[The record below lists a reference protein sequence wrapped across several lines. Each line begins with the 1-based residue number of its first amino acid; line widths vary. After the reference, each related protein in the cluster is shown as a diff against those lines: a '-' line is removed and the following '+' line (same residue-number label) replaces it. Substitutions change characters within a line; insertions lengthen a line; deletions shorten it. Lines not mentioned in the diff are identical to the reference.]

1 MLIKI
6 KNNYFNYFFYLINYH
21 LPLIISMDTQ
31 NAFTF
36 YFLIIT
42 DCLTILLIAIYICK
56 YLRNPIKNYTNTIG
70 LIFNLFCLIYAVS
83 ILALYFIDSVNLRQI
98 LAILGNASY
107 RLIIN
112 WATVLAVF
120 TYRALNTDGLFLFK
134 SFITRS
140 VIFSIALAIF
150 CYFM

>member
-1 MLIKI
+1 LLIKI
-6 KNNYFNYFFYLINYH
+6 NNNYFNLSLDLINHH
-21 LPLIISMDTQ
+21 LPLIISMDTR
-31 NAFTF
+31 NDFTF
-36 YFLIIT
+36 YFLIIA
-42 DCLTILLIAIYICK
+42 DCFTILLIAMYICK